1 MEVQLLSRWKSPWA
15 LYHWMPVCTILGI
28 KYSMTNHHALQH
40 IVDAMLCRMHQT
52 SWPRLQLKCKSL
64 DGSHTS

>member
-1 MEVQLLSRWKSPWA
+1 MTTTFIVLVETPLET
-15 LYHWMPVCTILGI
+15 YHWMCTIVGI
-28 KYSMTNHHALQH
+28 EFSMTTRHDLHD